1 MLTRL
6 WIALKNWGASEG
18 KPFLGIQALGIPVV
32 ALVFLTIREQ
42 QWWLAMDAQFGNDTS
57 LNFLLS
63 ATALNWDW
71 IVACLILIVYAADFI
86 SDAIAWDGIGVKFST
101 WQFILAVGWILFGS
115 FILLMLTVV
124 LPLLGFGTFDKKALL
139 DLLWSLR
146 HLLLGGLLYCYFKWR
161 GGSLLA
167 FFGPILIAF
176 VFAAAVFGGLPSSGL
191 MLFWLQGFCI
201 FLLNILLMQYFEKD
215 KDAVSETPNLWL
227 LISSRRLSIFAVLLI
242 ALITASWVLN
252 DFNGNGFDGNRY
264 GTILLLLIYGFM
276 FIFPSPFRFAR
287 WYRVLIDGALV
298 LWLI

>member
-32 ALVFLTIREQ
+32 ALVFLTIR
-42 QWWLAMDAQFGNDTS
+42 AQFHNVTS
-57 LNFLLS
+57 FNLVLS
-63 ATALNWDW
+63 AAPPNWDW

-86 SDAIAWDGIGVKFST
+86 SDAIAWDRIGVKFT
-101 WQFILAVGWILFGS
+101 DWHLVLAVGWILFGS

-124 LPLLGFGTFDKKALL
+124 LPLLGFGTFDKRTLL

-146 HLLLGGLLYCYFKWR
+146 FPILGGLMFSYFKWR
-161 GGSLLA
+161 GGSMLA
-167 FFGPILIAF
+167 YFGPVLIAF
-176 VFAAAVFGGLPSSGL
+176 VFAVAVFGGLPSAGFIS
-191 MLFWLQGFCI
+191 FWLQGFCI
-201 FLLNILLMQYFEKD
+201 FLLNILFMQYFEKD
-215 KDAVSETPNLWL
+215 KDAVSQTPNLWL

-252 DFNGNGFDGNRY
+252 DFNGNGFDGNRF
-264 GTILLLLIYGFM
+264 GTILLSLIYGFM

>member
-32 ALVFLTIREQ
+32 ALVFLTIR
-42 QWWLAMDAQFGNDTS
+42 AQFHNVTS
-57 LNFLLS
+57 FNLVLS
-63 ATALNWDW
+63 AAPPNWDW

-86 SDAIAWDGIGVKFST
+86 SDAIAWDRIGVKFT
-101 WQFILAVGWILFGS
+101 DWHLVLAVGWILFGS

-146 HLLLGGLLYCYFKWR
+146 FPILGGLMFSYFKWR
-161 GGSLLA
+161 GGYVLA
-167 FFGPILIAF
+167 FFGPVLIAF
-176 VFAAAVFGGLPSSGL
+176 VFATAVFGGLPSAGFIS
-191 MLFWLQGFCI
+191 FWLQGFCI
-201 FLLNILLMQYFEKD
+201 FLLNILFMQYFEKD
-215 KDAVSETPNLWL
+215 KDAVSQTPNLWL

-252 DFNGNGFDGNRY
+252 DFNGNGFDGNRF

>member
-1 MLTRL
+1 MFTRL

-32 ALVFLTIREQ
+32 ALVFLTIR
-42 QWWLAMDAQFGNDTS
+42 AQFHNVTS
-57 LNFLLS
+57 LNLVLS
-63 ATALNWDW
+63 AASPNWDW

-86 SDAIAWDGIGVKFST
+86 SDAIAWDRIGVKFT
-101 WQFILAVGWILFGS
+101 AWQLVLAVGWILFGG

-124 LPLLGFGTFDKKALL
+124 LPLLGFGTFDKKALV

-146 HLLLGGLLYCYFKWR
+146 FLVLGGLMYSYFKWR
-161 GGSLLA
+161 GGSMLA
-167 FFGPILIAF
+167 YFGPVLIAF
-176 VFAAAVFGGLPSSGL
+176 VFSVAVFGGLPAAGL
-191 MLFWLQGFCI
+191 VMLWLQGFCA

-227 LISSRRLSIFAVLLI
+227 LKWSRIMPMVTSLLI
-242 ALITASWVLN
+242 LLITAGWIFN
-252 DFNGNGFDGNRY
+252 DFNGNDIDGNKF
-264 GTILLLLIYGFM
+264 GTILLLAIYGFM
-276 FIFPSPFRFAR
+276 FIFPAAFRFAR

>member
-1 MLTRL
+1 MFTRL

-32 ALVFLTIREQ
+32 ALVFLTIR
-42 QWWLAMDAQFGNDTS
+42 AQFHNVTS
-57 LNFLLS
+57 FNLVLS
-63 ATALNWDW
+63 AAPPNWGW

-86 SDAIAWDGIGVKFST
+86 SDAIAWDRIGVKFAT
-101 WQFILAVGWILFGS
+101 WQFVLAVGWILFGS

-146 HLLLGGLLYCYFKWR
+146 YLVLGGLLYCYLKWR
-161 GGSLLA
+161 GGSMLA
-167 FFGPILIAF
+167 YFGPVLIAF
-176 VFAAAVFGGLPSSGL
+176 VFAVAVFGGLPSSGL
-191 MLFWLQGFCI
+191 VMLWLQGFCA
-201 FLLNILLMQYFEKD
+201 FVLNILLMQYFEKD
-215 KDAVSETPNLWL
+215 KDAVSQTPNLWL

-252 DFNGNGFDGNRY
+252 DFNGNGFDGNRF
-264 GTILLLLIYGFM
+264 GTILLSLIYGFM

>member
-32 ALVFLTIREQ
+32 ALVFLTIR
-42 QWWLAMDAQFGNDTS
+42 AHFGNDTRS
-57 LNFLLS
+57 NSLLS
-63 ATALNWDW
+63 AAPPNWDW
-71 IVACLILIVYAADFI
+71 IVSCLILIVYSADFI
-86 SDAIAWDGIGVKFST
+86 SDAIAWDRIGVKFAT
-101 WQFILAVGWILFGS
+101 WQFVLAVVWILFGS

-146 HLLLGGLLYCYFKWR
+146 FLVLGGLMYGYFKWR
-161 GGSLLA
+161 GGSMLA
-167 FFGPILIAF
+167 YFGPVLIAF
-176 VFAAAVFGGLPSSGL
+176 VFSVAVFGGFPSASL
-191 MLFWLQGFCI
+191 VMLWLQGFCA

-227 LISSRRLSIFAVLLI
+227 LLSSRRLSIFAVLLI
-242 ALITASWVLN
+242 VLVAASWVFN
-252 DFNGNGFDGNRY
+252 DFNGNGFDGNSF
-264 GTILLLLIYGFM
+264 GAILLLLIYGFM

>member
-18 KPFLGIQALGIPVV
+18 KPFLGVQALGIPVV
-32 ALVFLTIREQ
+32 AIVFLTIRG
-42 QWWLAMDAQFGNDTS
+42 QFGNDTS
-57 LNFLLS
+57 LNILLS
-63 ATALNWDW
+63 ATAPNWDW

-124 LPLLGFGTFDKKALL
+124 VPLLGFDTFDKKALL

-146 HLLLGGLLYCYFKWR
+146 FLVLGGTMYCYFKWR

-167 FFGPILIAF
+167 FLGPILIAF
-176 VFAAAVFGGLPSSGL
+176 VFAAAVFGGLPSAGL
-191 MLFWLQGFCI
+191 MMFWLQGFCI

-215 KDAVSETPNLWL
+215 KDAVSETPNIWL
-227 LISSRRLSIFAVLLI
+227 LMSGRTISIFAVILILLI
-242 ALITASWVLN
+242 AASWALN
-252 DFNGNGFDGNRY
+252 DFNGNNFDENRF
-264 GTILLLLIYGFM
+264 GTILLLSIYGLM
-276 FIFPSPFRFAR
+276 FLFPTPFRFAR
-287 WYRVLIDGALV
+287 GYRVLIDAALV
-298 LWLI
+298 LWLL

>member
-1 MLTRL
+1 MFARL

-32 ALVFLTIREQ
+32 ALVFLTIR
-42 QWWLAMDAQFGNDTS
+42 AQFHNVTS
-57 LNFLLS
+57 FNLVLS
-63 ATALNWDW
+63 AAPPNWDW

-86 SDAIAWDGIGVKFST
+86 SDAIAWDSIGVKFT
-101 WQFILAVGWILFGS
+101 AWQLVLAVGWILFGS
-115 FILLMLTVV
+115 FILLMLMVV

-139 DLLWSLR
+139 DLIWSLR
-146 HLLLGGLLYCYFKWR
+146 FLVLGGLMYSYFKWR
-161 GGSLLA
+161 GGSMLA
-167 FFGPILIAF
+167 YFGPVLIAF
-176 VFAAAVFGGLPSSGL
+176 VFAVAVFGGLPSSGL
-191 MLFWLQGFCI
+191 VMLWLQGFCA

-215 KDAVSETPNLWL
+215 KDAVSQTPNLWL

-242 ALITASWVLN
+242 ALITVSWVLN
-252 DFNGNGFDGNRY
+252 DFNGNGFDGNRF
-264 GTILLLLIYGFM
+264 GAILLSLIYGFM

>member
-32 ALVFLTIREQ
+32 ALVFLTIR
-42 QWWLAMDAQFGNDTS
+42 AQFHNVTS
-57 LNFLLS
+57 FNLVLS
-63 ATALNWDW
+63 AAPPNWDW

-124 LPLLGFGTFDKKALL
+124 LPLLGFDTFDKKALL

-146 HLLLGGLLYCYFKWR
+146 FLILGGLMFSYFKWR
-161 GGSLLA
+161 GGSMLA
-167 FFGPILIAF
+167 YIGPVLIAF
-176 VFAAAVFGGLPSSGL
+176 VFAVAVFGGLPSAGL
-191 MLFWLQGFCI
+191 VMLWLQGFCA

-215 KDAVSETPNLWL
+215 KDSVSETPNLWL
-227 LISSRRLSIFAVLLI
+227 LLSSRRLSIFAVLLI
-242 ALITASWVLN
+242 ALITASWALN
-252 DFNGNGFDGNRY
+252 DFNGNNFDGNRF
-264 GTILLLLIYGFM
+264 GTILLLLNYGFM

>member
-32 ALVFLTIREQ
+32 ALVFLTIR
-42 QWWLAMDAQFGNDTS
+42 AQFHNVTS
-57 LNFLLS
+57 FNLVLS
-63 ATALNWDW
+63 AAPPNWGW

-86 SDAIAWDGIGVKFST
+86 SDAIAWDSIGVKFT
-101 WQFILAVGWILFGS
+101 AWQLVLAVGWILFGS

-146 HLLLGGLLYCYFKWR
+146 FLVLGGLMYSYFKWR
-161 GGSLLA
+161 GGSMLA
-167 FFGPILIAF
+167 YFGPVLIAF
-176 VFAAAVFGGLPSSGL
+176 VFAAAVFGGLPSAGL
-191 MLFWLQGFCI
+191 VMLWLQGFCA

-227 LISSRRLSIFAVLLI
+227 LLSSRRLSIFAVLLI
-242 ALITASWVLN
+242 ALITAIWALN

-264 GTILLLLIYGFM
+264 GTILLSLIYGTM